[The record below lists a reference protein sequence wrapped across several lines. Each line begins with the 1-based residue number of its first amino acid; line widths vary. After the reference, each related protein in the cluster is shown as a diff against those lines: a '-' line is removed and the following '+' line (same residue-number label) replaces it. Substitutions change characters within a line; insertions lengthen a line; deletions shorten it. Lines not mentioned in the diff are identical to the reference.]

1 MGILQDLNHCIP
13 PHPTEEILEEF
24 AFDRLPEVLAVQV
37 EEHLLVCPGCQDAV
51 TETDSFVCA
60 LKAAAQYPAPAM
72 EPVRSAWR
80 NVFEGI
86 PRLAY
91 RTSLVPALALVILA
105 LVVVWN
111 NHPQEDSTP
120 IAVSLSSLRAAGPL
134 ALAPAGRPLLLSFEA
149 ADMTSAKEYR
159 VEVVDAAGAPVWKG
173 AVTATGG
180 KLVATMSKPLS
191 SGVYWVRLYGADSQL
206 LREFGLS
213 AK

>member
-60 LKAAAQYPAPAM
+60 LKAAVRHPPPATA
-72 EPVRSAWR
+72 PVRSTWR
-80 NVFEGI
+80 NVLEAL

-91 RTSLVPALALVILA
+91 RTRLAPALALVILA
-105 LVVVWN
+105 LVVVRKY
-111 NHPQEDSTP
+111 PQETSTP
-120 IAVSLSSLRAAGPL
+120 IAVSLSSLRAAAPL
-134 ALAPAGRPLLLSFEA
+134 ALAPAGRPLLLSLDA

-173 AVTATGG
+173 AVTATEG
-180 KLVATMSKPLS
+180 KLVATMPQPLS
-191 SGVYWVRLYGADSQL
+191 SGVYWVRLYGTGSEL
-206 LREFGLS
+206 LREFGLF

>member
-1 MGILQDLNHCIP
+1 MGILQDLNRCFP

-37 EEHLLVCPGCQDAV
+37 EEHLLICPGCQDAV
-51 TETDSFVCA
+51 AETDAFVCA
-60 LKAAAQYPAPAM
+60 LKAAVRHPAPAL
-72 EPVRSAWR
+72 EPVRPAWW
-80 NVFEGI
+80 NLLESL

-91 RTSLVPALALVILA
+91 RNSLAPALALVILA
-105 LVVVWN
+105 LVVVWK
-111 NHPQEDSTP
+111 HPQEASTP
-120 IAVSLSSLRAAGPL
+120 IPVSLSSLRAASPL
-134 ALAPAGRPLLLSFEA
+134 ALAPAGKALLLNFEA

-180 KLVATMSKPLS
+180 TLVAPMSQPLS
-191 SGVYWVRLYGADSQL
+191 SGVYWVRLYGADSEL